1 MVSGWP
7 RSNTPYLAEAQTVFV
22 LVSVLHLEII
32 ECLALGRGWGQRPH
46 ALDEASRQEAMV
58 PELVAPA
65 L

>member
-1 MVSGWP
+1 MVRGRP
-7 RSNTPYLAEAQTVFV
+7 CSNTAYLAEAQTVFV

-46 ALDEASRQEAMV
+46 TLDKDSRQEAV
-58 PELVAPA
+58 VTELVAPA